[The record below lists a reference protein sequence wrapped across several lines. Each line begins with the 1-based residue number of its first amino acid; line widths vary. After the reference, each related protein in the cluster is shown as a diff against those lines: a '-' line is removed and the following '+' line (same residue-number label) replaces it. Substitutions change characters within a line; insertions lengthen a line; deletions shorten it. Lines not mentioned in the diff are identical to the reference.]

1 MRARVVVMPA
11 VPRVSC
17 GSHLEEGKGLM
28 NARRLVLTVSVV
40 VVGVLIC
47 ACGSAL
53 AAALETP
60 ELTVESPVPATTA
73 SLHGVLNPKATT
85 PGEAGSYEFLYKQGK
100 AGCAGGTAAPVP
112 AGLMM
117 GLEHE
122 EVFQGLSGLTA
133 DTEYSVCLRAETATH
148 EMATSPVVTF
158 KTALPPEK
166 PETLSPAKS
175 ITATSAVFEGVLNPK
190 SASEGGTYEFIYR
203 VSPSECEGEGATGP
217 QGQAGLLGEKVK
229 LTASPLQP
237 NAHYMFCL
245 LARNRAG
252 ETAVGAPVP
261 FTTPPAKPSIESE
274 NVSSVKATGAR
285 LEGVVNPNNQAT
297 ECKIQYGSE
306 PALTTPTTVPCEP
319 ALLNNFGGQGVGVTV
334 GLGAKTTY
342 YYRVVATNGT
352 GTNEG
357 PIEHFTTPTPPETP
371 TTTAPATAITTS
383 SATLEGVLNPGGK
396 GEAGSYEFA
405 YRQSANECQKTNPE
419 TGQPENEKATPTT
432 SAPAG
437 TDAVKAPVEGLAP
450 GAQYTFCL
458 LSRNEAGE
466 TALGAPVT
474 FRTSAVP
481 PTITGESVTEVTA
494 TSANLTA
501 QIDPG
506 GAETTYH
513 FDYGTTTAYGQST
526 PESAPV
532 GSDNSEHPAA
542 TEVQSLLPSTVY
554 HYRIVASNSNA
565 PGGISGPDR
574 SFTTQSSGGRSVLP
588 DGRSYEIVSPLDKG
602 DGEVLGI
609 AGGGLTPTNGDAT
622 QASED
627 GKSVSYIMS
636 APLGINPPG
645 NTLSSQIFSSRSGG
659 EWASKNISI
668 PHPTPIDGNGD
679 LNGGEE
685 FVRFSSDLSHAI
697 VMPISYKTPEPP
709 LAPEIHQEV
718 KAGEDYKAFAQEI
731 YVRDNLSDAFRAVQ
745 TSEPLP
751 VIAFEGASPDLS
763 HIIFEGPAGLD
774 PKYPLAGGLYE
785 WTDGKVQ
792 LVSVLPDREPGIGES
807 LLGNN
812 SRWVNGMIQGPT
824 LGAVS
829 DDGSRV
835 LWTNAGNL
843 YSRDTVSQ
851 ETILVGSGVFQTAT
865 SDGSRVFYDN
875 NGELFVFDVLDKAR
889 VDLGATSSIIGTNEE
904 GTVVYE
910 ISPAVLTSAPN
921 GEGESASNGTS
932 NLYMLREIPAGSGTW
947 SPTFI
952 TARAEQGGGGH
963 VYDDEPFLAQEM
975 HVSPNGVFLAFM
987 SQQSLTGYDNRDVNS
1002 GQPDEEV
1009 YLYDGHTNSLVC
1021 ASCDPTGARPV
1032 GAYDED
1038 GQFPEPPTDPFG
1050 VWENH
1055 WIAATIPGWTPNGKL
1070 VSTGYQPRSLSDSG
1084 RLFFNSTDGLV
1095 PQDVNGRDDV
1105 YEYEPTGV
1113 GSCQSPGFGLSP
1125 SFARDRF
1132 DSGCVGLISAGT
1144 GSTDSVFFDASATGN
1159 DVFFTTQ
1166 DDLVS
1171 QDQDGTADM
1180 YDARVCSATE
1190 PCAPS
1195 LVLPPACTS
1204 TDSCRRAPSPQ
1215 PGVFASPA
1223 SATFAGAGN
1232 VTPPVA
1238 KTVKPKPV
1246 KKRVETKARK
1256 LAKALKECGKR
1267 RGRTRAVCEARAR
1280 KRYGNAM
1287 TRGRRIKR

>member
-1 MRARVVVMPA
+1 MPA

-148 EMATSPVVTF
+148 EVATSPVVTF

-274 NVSSVKATGAR
+274 STSSVKATGAR

-297 ECKIQYGSE
+297 ECKIQYGTE

-342 YYRVVATNGT
+342 YYRVLATNGT

-357 PIEHFTTPTPPETP
+357 PIEHFTTATPPEAP
-371 TTTAPATAITTS
+371 TTTAPATAITTT
-383 SATLEGVLNPGGK
+383 SATLEGVLNPGGG

-405 YRQSANECQKTNPE
+405 YRQSASECQKTNPQ
-419 TGQPENEKATPTT
+419 TGQPENVNATPTT
-432 SAPAG
+432 PAPAG
-437 TDAVKAPVEGLAP
+437 THAVKAPAEGLAP

-532 GSDNSEHPAA
+532 GSDNSEHLAA
-542 TEVQSLLPSTVY
+542 AEIQGLLPSTVY
-554 HYRIVASNSNA
+554 HYRIVASNLVA
-565 PGGISGPDR
+565 PGGIPGPDR

-609 AGGGLTPTNGDAT
+609 AGGGVTPGNGDAT

-627 GKSVSYIMS
+627 GKSVSYVMS
-636 APLGINPPG
+636 APLGVNPPG
-645 NTLSSQIFSSRSGG
+645 NTLSSQIFSSRGG
-659 EWASKNISI
+659 EGWASKNISV
-668 PHPTPIDGNGD
+668 PHPTPIDGDGA

-685 FVRFSSDLSHAI
+685 FLRFSSNLSQAI
-697 VMPISYKTPEPP
+697 VMPISYRTPEPP

-718 KAGEDYKAFAQEI
+718 TAGEDYKAFAEEI

-763 HIIFEGPAGLD
+763 HIVFEGPAGLD

-785 WTDGKVQ
+785 WADGKVQ
-792 LVSVLPDREPGIGES
+792 LVSVLPDNKPSVGAS
-807 LLGNN
+807 LLGSN
-812 SRWVNGMIQGPT
+812 SRSVSNMVQGPT

-843 YSRDTVSQ
+843 YSRDVESGVT
-851 ETILVGSGVFQTAT
+851 TLVGSGVFQVA
-865 SDGSRVFYDN
+865 SDDGSRVFYN
-875 NGELFVFDVLDKAR
+875 SNGELFAFDVVDGAR
-889 VDLGATSSIIGTNEE
+889 VDLGVSSNIIGASEE
-904 GTVVYE
+904 ATVVYE
-910 ISPAVLTSAPN
+910 ISSAVLTSTPN
-921 GEGESASNGTS
+921 GEEQTASEGAS
-932 NLYMLREIPAGSGTW
+932 NLYVLREIPAGSGVW

-963 VYDDEPFLAQEM
+963 AYSSEPFLGQEM
-975 HVSPNGVFLAFM
+975 RVSPDGGFLAFM
-987 SQQSLTGYDNRDVNS
+987 SAQDLMGYDNRDVNS
-1002 GQPDEEV
+1002 GQLDEEV

-1032 GAYDED
+1032 GEYDED
-1038 GQFPEPPTDPFG
+1038 GQFPEPPIDPFG

-1055 WIAATIPGWTPNGKL
+1055 WIAATIPGWTPAGGE
-1070 VSTGYQPRSLSDSG
+1070 VSTGYQPRFLSNSG
-1084 RLFFNSTDGLV
+1084 RLFFNSTGGLV

-1105 YEYEPTGV
+1105 YEYEPAGT
-1113 GSCQSPGFGLSP
+1113 GSCQSPGFGLGASIV
-1125 SFARDRF
+1125 RDLAG
-1132 DSGCVGLISAGT
+1132 SGCIGLVSAGI
-1144 GSTDSVFFDASATGN
+1144 GSADSVFFDASATGN

-1166 DDLVS
+1166 DGLVS
-1171 QDQDGTADM
+1171 QDQDGTTDM
-1180 YDARVCSATE
+1180 YDARVCSAAE
-1190 PCAPS
+1190 PCTPS
-1195 LVLPPACTS
+1195 LVLPPACT
-1204 TDSCRRAPSPQ
+1204 TADSCRTAPAAQ
-1215 PGVFASPA
+1215 PGVFAAPA
-1223 SATFAGAGN
+1223 SATFAGAGD
-1232 VTPPVA
+1232 VVQPA
-1238 KTVKPKPV
+1238 ARTVKAKV
-1246 KKRVETKARK
+1246 KSKVKARSRR
-1256 LAKALKECGKR
+1256 LVKALKECERRHGKR
-1267 RGRTRAVCEARAR
+1267 KTVCRARAR
-1280 KRYGNAM
+1280 KRYGSAKP
-1287 TRGRRIKR
+1287 GARRTK